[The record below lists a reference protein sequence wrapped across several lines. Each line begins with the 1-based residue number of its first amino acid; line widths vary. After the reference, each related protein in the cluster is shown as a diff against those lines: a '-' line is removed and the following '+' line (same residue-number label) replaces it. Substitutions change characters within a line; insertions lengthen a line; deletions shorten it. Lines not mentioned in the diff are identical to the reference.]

1 VQATL
6 DRAPD
11 LKEGSPILKEAF
23 MEVVENQIRDGD
35 PPETRETLE
44 RLKSEGISEEDAR
57 LYIGQAVCVEV
68 WDIMKN
74 KKEFNMVRFI
84 RNLKALPAEPKE

>member
-1 VQATL
+1 ME
-6 DRAPD
+6 
-11 LKEGSPILKEAF
+11 EGSPILKEVF

-57 LYIGQAVCVEV
+57 LYIGQAVCIEV
-68 WDIMKN
+68 WDIIRN
-74 KKEFNMVRFI
+74 KKKFNRTRFLN
-84 RNLKALPAEPKE
+84 NLKALPAEPEE

>member
-1 VQATL
+1 ME
-6 DRAPD
+6 
-11 LKEGSPILKEAF
+11 EGNPILKKAF

-68 WDIMKN
+68 WNVIKH
-74 KKEFNMVRFI
+74 KKEFDMVRFV
-84 RNLKALPAEPKE
+84 RNLKALPAEPKA